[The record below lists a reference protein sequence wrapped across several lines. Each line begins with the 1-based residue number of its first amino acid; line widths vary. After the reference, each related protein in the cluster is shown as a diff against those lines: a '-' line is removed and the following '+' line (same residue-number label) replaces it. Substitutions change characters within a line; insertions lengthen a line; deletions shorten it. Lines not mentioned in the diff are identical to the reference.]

1 MKEIYLVEDD
11 EGIREL
17 LEFLLMSKEF
27 KVKSFSSAGE
37 FQRGLA
43 AGIPDLILLDIMLP
57 DGNGME
63 LCREVKENTNTEN
76 IPVVLMSAHTDITI
90 THCANDFVAK
100 PFDIDDL
107 LDRINKQIA

>member
-17 LEFLLMSKEF
+17 LEFLLISNEF
-27 KVKSFSSAGE
+27 KVKSFATAGD
-37 FQRGLA
+37 FQKSLA
-43 AGIPDLILLDIMLP
+43 AGTPDLILLDIMLP

-63 LCREVKENTNTEN
+63 LCKEIKENDHTEN
-76 IPVVLMSAHTDITI
+76 IPIVLMSAHTEISV

-107 LDRINKQIA
+107 LERINKQLL